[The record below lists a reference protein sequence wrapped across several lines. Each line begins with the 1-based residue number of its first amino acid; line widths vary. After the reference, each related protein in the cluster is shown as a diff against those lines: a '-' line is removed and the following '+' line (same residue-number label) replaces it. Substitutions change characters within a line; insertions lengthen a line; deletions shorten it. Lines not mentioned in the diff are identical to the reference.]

1 MAKCTVAG
9 CNNEIHARGYCQ
21 KHYKQSQNH
30 KSILPDKRQNKDN
43 DWLRLSSGFTGQ
55 DLITWN
61 CLLELVYQN
70 QQRR

>member
-21 KHYKQSQNH
+21 KHYKQSQSH
-30 KSILPDKRQNKDN
+30 KSILSDKRKLKENK
-43 DWLRLSSGFTGQ
+43 SSGFTGQ